1 MSPYI
6 YNNLINLLIFSRF
19 KHTVV
24 LVILFLSK
32 YLTSFKFIKHMFSNI
47 MSFFTEPIKR
57 ISRIWS

>member
-6 YNNLINLLIFSRF
+6 YNNLINLLIFSHF

-32 YLTSFKFIKHMFSNI
+32 YLTSFKFIEQMFSNI
-47 MSFFTEPIKR
+47 MFFFTEPIKR
-57 ISRIWS
+57 NIKNWN